1 MSSKE
6 EKKRISIREI
16 DHVLENAPGI
26 FKLADIAAKLGAPG
40 DDELLKRLEQL
51 IDGDANYF
59 HTDDWECELKMH
71 YFCRIPFAVTPE
83 KWEIEEGVLFPGS
96 RLTPFLTEDVFPSD
110 AELLYDDEPLPKKE
124 ITLPFCEALFW
135 RALPSMIRKSPP
147 IWSFY
152 SPITAGRICL
162 AHFSPK
168 GDMSQNGL

>member
-16 DHVLENAPGI
+16 DHLLENAPGI

-83 KWEIEEGVLFPGS
+83 KWEIEEGLPPSSNCFMAFFIFSIPEMKDSSSSAEKSENMATSAEVK
-96 RLTPFLTEDVFPSD
+96 RLSV
-110 AELLYDDEPLPKKE
+110 
-124 ITLPFCEALFW
+124 
-135 RALPSMIRKSPP
+135 
-147 IWSFY
+147 
-152 SPITAGRICL
+152 
-162 AHFSPK
+162 
-168 GDMSQNGL
+168 